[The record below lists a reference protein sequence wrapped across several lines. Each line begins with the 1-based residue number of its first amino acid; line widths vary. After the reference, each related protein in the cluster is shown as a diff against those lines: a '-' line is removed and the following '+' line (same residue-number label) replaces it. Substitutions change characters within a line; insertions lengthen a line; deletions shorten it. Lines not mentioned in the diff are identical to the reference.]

1 MSDIILKNG
10 DALTFLK
17 EIESESIELA
27 ILDPPWSYNSYGQFP
42 NRNIAY
48 KTVSDSYLEESFREI
63 IRILKPKSHCYLFTT
78 NLRLGKDIPLMEKI
92 GFSYHQIL
100 IVPYQGIKLGYGY
113 RHEFLPIPIL
123 FLSKNGSSV
132 TNYHNISN
140 LFRPYSFNTLG
151 KPLPVLEPL
160 VKQSSKEGDTV
171 IDPFMGTGTTA
182 VACKNLKRNFI
193 GFEIDTERYKEVE
206 IRISS
211 RIANFE
217 EEV

>member
-1 MSDIILKNG
+1 MSDITLKNG

-17 EIESESIELA
+17 EMEGESIDLA
-27 ILDPPWSYNSYGQFP
+27 ILDPPWSYDSYGQFP
-42 NRNIAY
+42 NRNIEY
-48 KTVSDSYLEESFREI
+48 TTVSDAYLEEAFKEI

-92 GFSYHQIL
+92 GFKYHQIL
-100 IVPYQGIKLGYGY
+100 IVPYKGMKLGYGY
-113 RHEFLPIPIL
+113 RHEFLPIL
-123 FLSKNGSSV
+123 FLSKNGTSV

-140 LFRPYSFNTLG
+140 LFKPYSFNTLG
-151 KPLPVLEPL
+151 KPLPVIETLI
-160 VKQSSKEGDTV
+160 KQSSNENDTI

-193 GFEIDTERYKEVE
+193 GFEIDKDRYREIE
-206 IRISS
+206 IRVRSSIS
-211 RIANFE
+211 IFE

>member
-17 EIESESIELA
+17 EIENESIDLA

-48 KTVSDSYLEESFREI
+48 QTVSDSYLEESLIEI
-63 IRILKPKSHCYLFTT
+63 MRILKPKSHCYLFTT

-92 GFSYHQIL
+92 GFTYHQIL
-100 IVPYQGIKLGYGY
+100 IVPYKGIKLGYGY
-113 RHEFLPIPIL
+113 RHEFLPIL

-151 KPLPVLEPL
+151 KPLPVLETL

-171 IDPFMGTGTTA
+171 IDPFIGTGTTA
-182 VACKNLKRNFI
+182 VACKTLKRNFI
-193 GFEIDTERYKEVE
+193 GFEIDAERYKEVE
-206 IRISS
+206 MRISL
-211 RIANFE
+211 RIGNFE

>member
-1 MSDIILKNG
+1 MENIILKNG
-10 DALTFLK
+10 DALTYLR
-17 EIESESIELA
+17 ELPDNSIDLA
-27 ILDPPWSYNSYGQFP
+27 ILDPPWSYDSYGQFP
-42 NRNIAY
+42 NRNIEY
-48 KTVSDSYLEESFREI
+48 KTVSDAYLEEVFREI
-63 IRILKPKSHCYLFTT
+63 MRILKPKSHCYLFTT

-113 RHEFLPIPIL
+113 RHEFLPIL

-151 KPLPVLEPL
+151 KPLPVIETL

>member
-17 EIESESIELA
+17 EIESESIDLA
-27 ILDPPWSYNSYGQFP
+27 ILDPPWSYDSYGQFP
-42 NRNIAY
+42 NRNIEYA
-48 KTVSDSYLEESFREI
+48 TVSDIYLEESFREI
-63 IRILKPKSHCYLFTT
+63 MRILKPKSHCYLFTT

-92 GFSYHQIL
+92 GFTYHQIL
-100 IVPYQGIKLGYGY
+100 IVPYKGIKLGYGY
-113 RHEFLPIPIL
+113 RHEFLPIL

-151 KPLPVLEPL
+151 KPLPVLETL
-160 VKQSSKEGDTV
+160 VKQSSKEGEII

-182 VACKNLKRNFI
+182 VACKNLKRKFI
-193 GFEIDTERYKEVE
+193 GFEIDTERYREVE
-206 IRISS
+206 MRVNSS
-211 RIANFE
+211 IVNFE